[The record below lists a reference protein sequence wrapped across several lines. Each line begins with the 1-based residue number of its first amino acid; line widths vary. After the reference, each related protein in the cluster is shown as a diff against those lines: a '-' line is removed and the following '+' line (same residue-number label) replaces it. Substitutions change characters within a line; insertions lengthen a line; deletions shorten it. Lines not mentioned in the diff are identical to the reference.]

1 MGKRAKFKFVV
12 GDTERQS
19 EVWTVII
26 TKSDVY
32 LTTSGGKHTKI
43 SLHESGQGN
52 WSLQYESL
60 TEAPFVPAG
69 GRHLAQW
76 NTLDGTRGPMREWFF
91 LLLADSELRQGRP
104 SNEGKAIRIPAPGA
118 MRAVKVVLAITE
130 PLPGPP
136 EEHSVFV
143 QAPIMY
149 LFSHQLTN
157 GRVVVAV
164 WREVPLP
171 PTVKQ
176 NMDKVRALAWDTA
189 KSQGLDPVGTKATI
203 RVTDEHGVTGFVEVA
218 PYSGIL

>member
-1 MGKRAKFKFVV
+1 M
-12 GDTERQS
+12 
-19 EVWTVII
+19 
-26 TKSDVY
+26 
-32 LTTSGGKHTKI
+32 
-43 SLHESGQGN
+43 
-52 WSLQYESL
+52 
-60 TEAPFVPAG
+60 
-69 GRHLAQW
+69 
-76 NTLDGTRGPMREWFF
+76 
-91 LLLADSELRQGRP
+91 
-104 SNEGKAIRIPAPGA
+104 
-118 MRAVKVVLAITE
+118 
-130 PLPGPP
+130 
-136 EEHSVFV
+136 FV